1 MALIIVLAF
10 NQLYIVTDK
19 TNADNTRKF
28 AAVPNEIQ
36 ISNLGNSHGVMG
48 FCYDDY
54 SDKYTCFNFAL
65 ISQSLSYD
73 WRILSY
79 YQDHLADGGVMFI
92 TVSYSSLY
100 GANETDSEDF
110 ESKNKRYYSFLTRQY
125 IKEYDYKQDI
135 LGKIPVLISYEN
147 LFRALGGKTANTTL
161 ERWNNCDVQDINLR
175 ENVEAAYKRHIG
187 DNKTNSGYVINEE
200 ELEALYGIIDIC
212 KENNVT
218 PIMVT
223 TPYLKEYTDLI
234 SVNSPEFYSEFEE
247 VMSEIRD
254 KTGVA
259 YFDYSRDERFC
270 NDYTL
275 FMDGD
280 HLNRNGALR
289 FTRILFEETRPKL
302 EK

>member
-1 MALIIVLAF
+1 M
-10 NQLYIVTDK
+10 
-19 TNADNTRKF
+19 
-28 AAVPNEIQ
+28 
-36 ISNLGNSHGVMG
+36 
-48 FCYDDY
+48 
-54 SDKYTCFNFAL
+54 
-65 ISQSLSYD
+65 
-73 WRILSY
+73 
-79 YQDHLADGGVMFI
+79 
-92 TVSYSSLY
+92 
-100 GANETDSEDF
+100 
-110 ESKNKRYYSFLTRQY
+110 ES
-125 IKEYDYKQDI
+125 
-135 LGKIPVLISYEN
+135 
-147 LFRALGGKTANTTL
+147 
-161 ERWNNCDVQDINLR
+161 
-175 ENVEAAYKRHIG
+175 G

-270 NDYTL
+270 NDYIL

-280 HLNRNGALR
+280 HLKRNGALR
-289 FTRILFEETRPKL
+289 FKIYENST
-302 EK
+302 